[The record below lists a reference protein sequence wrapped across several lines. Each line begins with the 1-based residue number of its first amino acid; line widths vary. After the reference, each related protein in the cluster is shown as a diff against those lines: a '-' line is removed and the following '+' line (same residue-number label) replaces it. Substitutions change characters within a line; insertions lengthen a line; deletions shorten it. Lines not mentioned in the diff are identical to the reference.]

1 MTSYKMT
8 CPCGDTMTVEAATR
22 DEAVAKFKSMM
33 NEAGIK
39 AHMDEK
45 HPGEPLISV
54 ADCHRMIEQQ
64 VSPV

>member
-1 MTSYKMT
+1 
-8 CPCGDTMTVEAATR
+8 MTVDAATR

-33 NEAGIK
+33 DETGIK

-64 VSPV
+64 VSPA